1 MVVEKAKAQ
10 QEEQQTEQQIPD
22 YLIKEEVNG
31 IPFYYKGYKNVLN
44 KTQTLEDIMGS
55 SGLQFVI
62 LQFFLRLIAK
72 IDSEEK
78 YYIGNN
84 EAGLH
89 LATGKNMTNDIALY
103 SKAKL
108 TPDKITKHYADVPPD
123 LVIEVDIDFEVEN
136 RTPID
141 AVHLKTQQM
150 LDFGV
155 QKVIWI
161 FTNSQ
166 KVMVAKPDEAWT
178 IVNWNEDI
186 ELMAKHTFN
195 IAQYLKDE
203 GINPEGL

>member
-1 MVVEKAKAQ
+1 
-10 QEEQQTEQQIPD
+10 
-22 YLIKEEVNG
+22 LLG
-31 IPFYYKGYKNVLN
+31 IIYG
-44 KTQTLEDIMGS
+44 
-55 SGLQFVI
+55 
-62 LQFFLRLIAK
+62 FLDR
-72 IDSEEK
+72 SK
-78 YYIGNN
+78 YIVGNN

-89 LATGKNMTNDIALY
+89 LATGKNMANDIALY

-108 TPDKITKHYADVPPD
+108 TPEKITKHYADVPPD

-136 RTPID
+136 MTPID

-166 KVMVAKPDEAWT
+166 KVMVAKPKEAWT
-178 IVNWNEDI
+178 IVDWNQEI
-186 ELMAKHTFN
+186 KLMDDHTFN

-203 GINPEGL
+203 GIKPEES